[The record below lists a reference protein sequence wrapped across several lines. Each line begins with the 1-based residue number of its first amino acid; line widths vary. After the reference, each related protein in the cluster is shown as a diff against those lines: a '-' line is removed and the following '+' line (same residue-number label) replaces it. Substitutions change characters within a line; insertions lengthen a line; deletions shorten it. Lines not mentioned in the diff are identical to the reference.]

1 MNSPNSTTISCVQ
14 YSWASNSLGQNP
26 CDIAERL
33 NSVCS
38 TSNGSYFVELTSDDE
53 YTLSSED
60 QNPCLCTSVVYNLV
74 SMCRLCQTE
83 NGKIYPTWSQ
93 WTANCSSLNA
103 GFPLGLP
110 GGTAVP
116 DWAYQDVSG
125 TNAFNETLAADVATT
140 DHSESSSSTSP
151 SSTSTTSP
159 TSSSVGVPSDKGN
172 RTAIIVGGVIGGLV
186 GLALLA
192 VVILFFI
199 RRRRHSRMA
208 PSTAYLEANRSK
220 EDTASRGR
228 YVPVDGSKADQGVPD
243 LPYNIASDDNSSFS
257 FDPYD
262 PSLTTSEKKSAQ

>member
-1 MNSPNSTTISCVQ
+1 MIGQVH
-14 YSWASNSLGQNP
+14 YLASNSLGQNP

-93 WTANCSSLNA
+93 WTTNCSSLNA
-103 GFPLGLP
+103 GP

-125 TNAFNETLAADVATT
+125 TDAFNETLAANVATT
-140 DHSESSSSTSP
+140 NHSESSSSTSP

>member
-1 MNSPNSTTISCVQ
+1 M
-14 YSWASNSLGQNP
+14 
-26 CDIAERL
+26 
-33 NSVCS
+33 
-38 TSNGSYFVELTSDDE
+38 SNGKWKNLSNVESVDGKLLQFE
-53 YTLSSED
+53 RRVGLFIILILSFTKS
-60 QNPCLCTSVVYNLV
+60 
-74 SMCRLCQTE
+74 
-83 NGKIYPTWSQ
+83 
-93 WTANCSSLNA
+93 
-103 GFPLGLP
+103 P